1 MAAATAA
8 FALIAFLG
16 FHRWQENNDERP
28 AQSALL
34 VVDGNSC
41 RLVPASCLGTSA
53 PTSVLLAPEGS
64 LEMEQPFFF
73 GAIETVDGDAPL
85 EAFVLVPA
93 PPPRSA

>member
-1 MAAATAA
+1 VTAA

-16 FHRWQENNDERP
+16 FHRWQEGDERP
-28 AQSALL
+28 AQPALL
-34 VVDGNSC
+34 VVGGDSC
-41 RLVPASCLGTSA
+41 RLVPTSCLGTSA

-64 LEMEQPFFF
+64 LEMEQPLLF

-93 PPPRSA
+93 PPPRFA